1 MKIIYKAL
9 DGREFDTE
17 EKCIKHENK
26 LLKLKR
32 VFDKFVDEGVFP
44 NYKIPTFYHNYDV
57 SSLGKPS
64 KSDWSYRYRGYV
76 LVHGR
81 MGNGDTVVSFKIRGN
96 KLLVFRWDTDDS
108 ARALNVFGNYA
119 YVSDYRSG
127 LQVIDVSDPMN
138 PFLVN
143 TILPHYDSVI
153 YTKPIIQN
161 EELIISDV
169 CWNEI
174 LVYDLTYPA
183 YPILSNSIKWN
194 RPSKEIAATDEY
206 LVSANGWSGF
216 TILDIENLTPTS
228 QNVIHPEEFS
238 LNNYPNPF
246 NPETTIVF
254 SIEQNQQYEQAKI
267 EIYNIK
273 GQRIRELEIRNLKL
287 GINEVV
293 WNGNDDSN
301 KQISSGIYLYKLI
314 LNGKTKEV
322 RKCLLLK

>member
-108 ARALNVFGNYA
+108 ESEGRKYLG
-119 YVSDYRSG
+119 SI
-127 LQVIDVSDPMN
+127 VINDR
-138 PFLVN
+138 LE
-143 TILPHYDSVI
+143 
-153 YTKPIIQN
+153 K
-161 EELIISDV
+161 
-169 CWNEI
+169 
-174 LVYDLTYPA
+174 
-183 YPILSNSIKWN
+183 IKKI
-194 RPSKEIAATDEY
+194 KEKI
-206 LVSANGWSGF
+206 
-216 TILDIENLTPTS
+216 TS
-228 QNVIHPEEFS
+228 
-238 LNNYPNPF
+238 
-246 NPETTIVF
+246 
-254 SIEQNQQYEQAKI
+254 
-267 EIYNIK
+267 
-273 GQRIRELEIRNLKL
+273 
-287 GINEVV
+287 
-293 WNGNDDSN
+293 
-301 KQISSGIYLYKLI
+301 
-314 LNGKTKEV
+314 
-322 RKCLLLK
+322 